1 MAELAVAD
9 YYRQIGET
17 LARHLTGRR
26 IHAGGWTSGQR
37 PLPVAPSSSPDI
49 MAAVDGGAR
58 WFSWE
63 VVGGVPASVGVSAGD
78 GADIATA
85 ATAALA
91 LIEAL
96 EAAGGTAVPASD
108 GQGGLLVFATGVAD
122 LQPIAAALAV
132 RAPEIATTDAGSTD
146 GRAWLATSAPGSLV
160 PAPYSLVD
168 SADGTGVVLP
178 LTADEL
184 AAVTAGM
191 PLDPDCGDVADRL
204 ALHGDLAAPLLG

>member
-9 YYRQIGET
+9 YYRQIAQT

-37 PLPVAPSSSPDI
+37 PLPTAPSSPADI
-49 MAAVDGGAR
+49 MAAVDVGAR

-63 VVGGVPASVGVSAGD
+63 VVDGVPASVQVSAGD

-91 LIEAL
+91 LIEAVG
-96 EAAGGTAVPASD
+96 AAGGTAVPATD
-108 GQGGLLVFATGVAD
+108 GQGGLLVFVTGVTD

-132 RAPEIATTDAGSTD
+132 RAPEIATVDAGGTD
-146 GRAWLATSAPGSLV
+146 GRAWLATSAPRSLV

-178 LTADEL
+178 LTVDEL

-191 PLDPDCGDVADRL
+191 PLDPDCDDVADRL
-204 ALHGDLAAPLLG
+204 VVHGDLAAPLLG